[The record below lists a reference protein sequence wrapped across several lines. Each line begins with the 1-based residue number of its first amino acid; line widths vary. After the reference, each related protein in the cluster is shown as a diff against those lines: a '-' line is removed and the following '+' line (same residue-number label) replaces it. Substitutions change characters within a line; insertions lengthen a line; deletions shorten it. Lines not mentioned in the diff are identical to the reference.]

1 MYWRVWGLL
10 FDGERMPMSK
20 YQSIL
25 QLLLFV
31 LFAIVVSASGAEKN
45 VAVYMAGYEPAG
57 ATGAH
62 KVMGGELEKALSQ
75 SGKYVAVNRTEEIL
89 DVITKEHKYSRSG
102 DVDDAGIMELGRQLG
117 VQYLCI
123 VEISDLRDVTAF
135 YLTARL
141 VDVVTAKNI
150 KVATATSHLY
160 SSYDMM
166 AVAQQIARELMGA
179 KGDGGKRQA
188 SASEAAGRYGQ
199 PKSKKKWMSAG
210 LSGYYAGDFGGGL
223 VWSPSGQVLAMPD
236 HGMGICVFFDLSYLE
251 AFVGYSGTISGPDS
265 AAKAA
270 GDRSKGTRWRS
281 AAATSSDDLPGMSR
295 SYLDFGLFAKFPFT
309 FDPSGYDRVY
319 PLIGVEY
326 AVAVSGKLRYTNGN
340 EYVLDGHNGR
350 PSARAMSTQWLK
362 FGGGFDFGNEHA
374 FWRIEVLY
382 GFRRAS
388 DFELNEVDKEQS
400 NGHDAS
406 ANIGHGLT
414 VKIGFGM

>member
-1 MYWRVWGLL
+1 
-10 FDGERMPMSK
+10 MSK
-20 YQSIL
+20 YQSTL
-25 QLLLFV
+25 QSLLFV
-31 LFAIVVSASGAEKN
+31 LFVVVSAFGAEKN
-45 VAVYMAGYEPAG
+45 VAVYMAGYEPSG

-123 VEISDLRDVTAF
+123 VEISDLRDVAAF

-150 KVATATSHLY
+150 KVATATSVLY
-160 SSYDMM
+160 SSHEMM
-166 AVAQQIARELMGA
+166 AVARQIAQELVDA

-188 SASEAAGRYGQ
+188 PSSEAVGRGPAYVP
-199 PKSKKKWMSAG
+199 PKPKKKWMSAG

-223 VWSPSGQVLAMPD
+223 VWNPSGQVLAMPD
-236 HGMGICVFFDLSYLE
+236 HGMGVCVFFDVSYLE
-251 AFVGYSGTISGPDS
+251 MFVGYSGTISGPDS

-270 GDRSKGTRWRS
+270 GDRSKGTKWRS
-281 AAATSSDDLPGMSR
+281 AAATSADGLPGMSR
-295 SYLDFGLFAKFPFT
+295 SYLNLGLFAKFPFAI
-309 FDPSGYDRVY
+309 DPSGYDKVY
-319 PLIGVEY
+319 PLIGIEH
-326 AVAVSGKLRYTNGN
+326 ATSVSGKLRYTNGN
-340 EYVLDGHNGR
+340 EYVFDGRNGR
-350 PSARAMSTQWLK
+350 PTARAMSTQWLK

-388 DFELNEVDKEQS
+388 DFELNEVDREQG

-406 ANIGHGLT
+406 ANLGHGLT